1 MSDLP
6 KPVARIRRNP
16 FWIDVNGFIPE
27 EFDADLFIESQ
38 LLSHAA
44 QCVAEERAKYAAL
57 VEAADGLRDALL
69 RWQLLAAR
77 MRSVLLDAEGY
88 FEEASLMREKIDDV
102 VVEHFNLESSNKA
115 LAACEE
121 ARK

>member
-1 MSDLP
+1 
-6 KPVARIRRNP
+6 
-16 FWIDVNGFIPE
+16 
-27 EFDADLFIESQ
+27 
-38 LLSHAA
+38 
-44 QCVAEERAKYAAL
+44 
-57 VEAADGLRDALL
+57 
-69 RWQLLAAR
+69 

-115 LAACEE
+115 LAAYEE